1 MRLSNAVL
9 AIPIIVFAA
18 MAVGMLGSSVLTAV
32 IVIGFIF
39 TPIVSRGLRTPV
51 MVESLKSYV
60 TLAKLRGDS
69 DFYIMFVEILTNIL
83 GPLVVEATVRFSYGI
98 FLSATLSFLGLGL
111 QPPSPDW
118 GLAIA
123 DGRTYIQTAP
133 WIVLFPALALA
144 SLVVSV
150 NLVAENIRAAIHS
163 V

>member
-1 MRLSNAVL
+1 
-9 AIPIIVFAA
+9 
-18 MAVGMLGSSVLTAV
+18 
-32 IVIGFIF
+32 
-39 TPIVSRGLRTPV
+39 
-51 MVESLKSYV
+51 
-60 TLAKLRGDS
+60 
-69 DFYIMFVEILTNIL
+69 MFVEILTNIL